1 MPLFAFF
8 GLFWTTAL
16 AGGAA
21 VAVPVVIHLLN
32 RRRYKVV
39 TWAAM
44 RFLLNAQR
52 QNTKRM
58 RVEQLL
64 LLLCRMALVGLVVF
78 AMASVMPW
86 AENLWAD
93 WLPWNLGQ
101 KSTANTRL
109 HHVIVLDG

>member
-1 MPLFAFF
+1 MLFAFF
-8 GLFWTTAL
+8 GMMFTTLL

-21 VAVPVVIHLLN
+21 VGVPVIIHLLN
-32 RRRYKVV
+32 RKRFKIV

-44 RFLLNAQR
+44 RFLLNAQK

-64 LLLCRMALVGLVVF
+64 LLATRMLLIALIVL

-86 AENLWAD
+86 MEEAVWANLW
-93 WLPWNLGQ
+93 PEG
-101 KSTANTRL
+101 SGFTR
-109 HHVIVLDG
+109 HSAGRTHKVL